1 MNIDPDRRALFLMVV
16 ELAIALCYLF
26 LGTEHRTYL
35 VIGFAHFVSS
45 LLHRGERGL

>member
-1 MNIDPDRRALFLMVV
+1 MKIDPDRRAFFLMVV

-26 LGTEHRTYL
+26 LSTEHRTYL

-45 LLHRGERGL
+45 LMHGSERGL